1 MAIDNVGSADAV
13 LSCGTG
19 IGGGLILDGRLR
31 MGAVVAAVR
40 ECFGSRA
47 ANVVGMLHPE
57 MVEIGGSLLPARRRG
72 VI

>member
-1 MAIDNVGSADAV
+1 MAIASGGSADGV
-13 LSCGTG
+13 LSCATG
-19 IGGGLILDGRLR
+19 IGGGVILDGRLR

-47 ANVVGMLHPE
+47 ANVVSMLHPE
-57 MVEIGGSLLPARRRG
+57 MVEIGGSLLPARRSG